1 MTTTTESPAAP
12 PQPHVDPATVP
23 GWPRVL
29 ARLSADGAGVIHVD
43 DEEHRLHSPDLA
55 AARSKTVALVR
66 LLVATP
72 LARPVRVDTE
82 EPDGAWQV
90 IVHPDG
96 VVQPAEDAPVPT
108 ATRVLPP
115 ALPATPTSP
124 RPATMLAVRAADPLA
139 PTDSTRSTKPTGATE
154 STTTTESTDTLASV
168 GMPSVPVTAV
178 PPRLSDLIAQQPPAP
193 PAPATWG
200 WRHRLGQL
208 SGGLMAPGPGPR
220 EQAHRAAV
228 TAVQRTFN
236 GARTV
241 VVVNPK
247 GGAHKTTAALMLAA
261 TFGLHRGGYTLA
273 WDNNETRGTMGWR
286 AQQAGHQRTV
296 VDLLSALPAI
306 AARGQARVGDI
317 DPFMRPQHW
326 GHFDV
331 LASDEDAASSAAVD
345 AAAFAQLHEQLA
357 AFYRVMVID
366 TGNNI
371 RASNWQAALAAADQL
386 VIVSTVREDTSKTAA
401 WLADALAETG
411 HEHLVRQAV
420 TVLTAPSRASD
431 VALEQRLHAHFARLT
446 RAVVSVPHDPTLVA
460 GGPIDFA
467 RLSPATREAWLRA
480 AAEVAVGL

>member
-1 MTTTTESPAAP
+1 MTTTTDSPAAAP
-12 PQPHVDPATVP
+12 RAHVDPSAVP

-29 ARLSADGAGVIHVD
+29 ARLSEQGRGVVQVDAD
-43 DEEHRLHSPDLA
+43 EHRLEAEDIA
-55 AARSKTVALVR
+55 AARSKAVALVR
-66 LLVATP
+66 VLVAAP
-72 LARPVRVDTE
+72 LGRPVRVDTE

-96 VVQPAEDAPVPT
+96 VVQPAEDDPSPT
-108 ATRVLPP
+108 ATRPQP
-115 ALPATPTSP
+115 AAVGQAPTPTAAVEPPCAPP
-124 RPATMLAVRAADPLA
+124 RQPTTPA
-139 PTDSTRSTKPTGATE
+139 PTDPQV
-154 STTTTESTDTLASV
+154 AS
-168 GMPSVPVTAV
+168 PPEASSAAA
-178 PPRLSDLIAQQPPAP
+178 PPRLTDLIAQQPPAP

-200 WRHRLGQL
+200 WRHHLAAL
-208 SGGLMAPGPGPR
+208 SGGLMTPGPGPR

-228 TAVQRTFN
+228 AAVQRTFDD
-236 GARTV
+236 ARTV

-261 TFGLHRGGYTLA
+261 TFGLHRGGSTLA

-296 VDLLSALPAI
+296 VDLLHALPGI

-317 DPFMRPQHW
+317 DPFVRAQPW

-331 LASDEDAASSAAVD
+331 LASDEDAASSAAID
-345 AAAFAQLHEQLA
+345 AAAFAQLHAQLT
-357 AFYRVMVID
+357 AFYRVTVID

-371 RASNWQAALAAADQL
+371 RALNWRAALAAADQL

-411 HEHLVRQAV
+411 HERLVRQAV

-431 VALEQRLHAHFARLT
+431 GDLEQRLRGHFARLT
-446 RAVVSVPHDPTLVA
+446 RSVVSVPHDPALVA
-460 GGPIDFA
+460 GGSIDYA
-467 RLSPATREAWLRA
+467 RLSRATRAAWLQA
-480 AAEVAVGL
+480 AAEVASGL